1 MIDSKALKTLQDNF
15 PHLRLDTTDETR
27 LEYGRDWT
35 RFYTPDPIAVIF
47 PKSIEDVQAIVRLAV
62 ELKLPIVPSG
72 GRTGLSGGAV
82 AEKRELVISFDA
94 MNKLKGFNAIER
106 TVVCEAGVVTQ
117 TLQEF
122 ARDKKLFYPVDFASA
137 GSSQIGGN
145 IATNAG
151 GINVI
156 RYGMTRDWVVGLV
169 VVTGTGEILHLNQGL
184 MKNNTGYDLR
194 HLFIGAEGTLG
205 LIVEATIKLS
215 PPPKKSAVL
224 VLGTSSMQDVMKIL
238 GIFDASLLLNAFE
251 FFSEEALNEVVT
263 HSDVKRPFD
272 TQAPFYALI
281 DCECSDEL
289 AETKILE
296 CFEACVEQ
304 GFALD
309 GAMSQSRAQASA
321 LWRCRE
327 DISET
332 ISRYTPYKNDI
343 SVTVSD
349 VPAFLETVDQ
359 IVAADYPDFRIIWFG
374 HIGDGNV
381 HLNILKPDHME
392 ISDFVKKCETVSP
405 KIFDAVQT
413 FRGSISAEHGVGLL
427 KKDYLTYTRS
437 EAEIDMMRGI
447 KRVFDPAG
455 IFNPGKIFEV

>member
-1 MIDSKALKTLQDNF
+1 
-15 PHLRLDTTDETR
+15 
-27 LEYGRDWT
+27 
-35 RFYTPDPIAVIF
+35 
-47 PKSIEDVQAIVRLAV
+47 
-62 ELKLPIVPSG
+62 
-72 GRTGLSGGAV
+72 
-82 AEKRELVISFDA
+82 
-94 MNKLKGFNAIER
+94 
-106 TVVCEAGVVTQ
+106 
-117 TLQEF
+117 
-122 ARDKKLFYPVDFASA
+122 
-137 GSSQIGGN
+137 
-145 IATNAG
+145 
-151 GINVI
+151 
-156 RYGMTRDWVVGLV
+156 
-169 VVTGTGEILHLNQGL
+169 

-296 CFEACVEQ
+296 CFESCVEQ

-381 HLNILKPDHME
+381 HLNILKPDHRE